1 MVQFDWSKEEFVPLV
16 HAKNEGDI
24 NSGEAQPE
32 GKILGQLFLYLNV
45 LSHFIEKNKKTEGVL
60 QPRKTTL
67 YVTETSWK
75 KCVWIMLIAECRPRG
90 VSQGKKF
97 HRCRMDCLL
106 QFLHCDTLD

>member
-1 MVQFDWSKEEFVPLV
+1 MCQTTWVTLYLLQLPPEEMVQFDWSKEEFVPLV

-60 QPRKTTL
+60 QYQYQIR
-67 YVTETSWK
+67 YVRSSTFDRMGALT
-75 KCVWIMLIAECRPRG
+75 VLCRR
-90 VSQGKKF
+90 SQ
-97 HRCRMDCLL
+97 
-106 QFLHCDTLD
+106 